1 MSEIYDVVIIGGG
14 PSGLTAALYNARAR
28 LKTVVLEKTKIGGQ
42 IALTH
47 EIANFPGA
55 IEGKDDKDP
64 SGPALVKRMADQA
77 TKYGAEIHLSKD
89 VKSIELEG
97 KIKRVICSDGTVYDS
112 HAVICAN
119 GAQPRPIGCEGEK
132 DLQGKGVSYCA
143 TCDGA
148 FFEDLEVYVVG
159 GGNSAVE
166 EAEFITSFARKV
178 TILQNL
184 PHLTADEIAIEQA
197 KKNPKIDY
205 IFNTVID
212 EIRGDGLVESMV
224 IRNTE
229 TGETT
234 EILADEDDGT
244 FGIFVFIGYIPNT
257 DLYKGVLELDDWGYI
272 KTKEDMSTSL
282 PGVFASGD
290 IRPKTLRQVIT
301 AAGDGATAAHSAQK
315 YVELTKS

>member
-1 MSEIYDVVIIGGG
+1 
-14 PSGLTAALYNARAR
+14 
-28 LKTVVLEKTKIGGQ
+28 
-42 IALTH
+42 
-47 EIANFPGA
+47 
-55 IEGKDDKDP
+55 
-64 SGPALVKRMADQA
+64 MADQA

-205 IFNTVID
+205 IFQYSD
-212 EIRGDGLVESMV
+212 
-224 IRNTE
+224 
-229 TGETT
+229 
-234 EILADEDDGT
+234 
-244 FGIFVFIGYIPNT
+244 
-257 DLYKGVLELDDWGYI
+257 
-272 KTKEDMSTSL
+272 
-282 PGVFASGD
+282 
-290 IRPKTLRQVIT
+290 
-301 AAGDGATAAHSAQK
+301 
-315 YVELTKS
+315 